1 MDRQQIVTPAAT
13 ARALKFWNPYL
24 AGVALGLVLL
34 AAFLVTGSG
43 LGASGA
49 ANRMGAAAVNA
60 VAPAHADATPQL
72 AKLKAS
78 SHSILDDR
86 LVFMVLGVVLGGA
99 VAAYTAGRMG
109 RKVIKGPRMKSSR
122 TRLVL
127 ALTGGVI
134 MGVAARL
141 SLGCT
146 SGQALSGGALLSVG
160 SWIFMFSVFGGGYGM
175 AYFVR
180 RQWT

>member
-1 MDRQQIVTPAAT
+1 MDQAEHDEDRSG
-13 ARALKFWNPYL
+13 RFWNPYL
-24 AGVALGLVLL
+24 AGVALGGVLL

-49 ANRMGAAAVNA
+49 ANRLAARAVEA
-60 VAPAHADATPQL
+60 VAPDHAAQNPQL
-72 AKLKAS
+72 ARLKEGRS
-78 SHSILDDR
+78 SVLDDR
-86 LVFMVLGVVLGGA
+86 LVFMVFGVVLGAA
-99 VAAYTAGRMG
+99 VAAYSAGRMG
-109 RKVIKGPRMKSSR
+109 RKVIRGPRFSR
-122 TRLVL
+122 GRRLVM
-127 ALTGGVI
+127 ALVGGVL

-160 SWIFMFSVFGGGYGM
+160 AWVFMFAVFGGGYAM

>member
-1 MDRQQIVTPAAT
+1 MNPQ
-13 ARALKFWNPYL
+13 KFWNPYL

-43 LGASGA
+43 VGASGA
-49 ANRMGAAAVNA
+49 ANRMAAAAVNA
-60 VAPAHADATPQL
+60 VAPAHADATPQI
-72 AKLKAS
+72 AKLK
-78 SHSILDDR
+78 HGGRSILDDR

-109 RKVIKGPRMKSSR
+109 RKVIKGPRLKSNH

-146 SGQALSGGALLSVG
+146 SGQALSGGTLLSVG
-160 SWIFMFSVFGGGYGM
+160 SWVFMFAVFGGGYGM

-180 RQWT
+180 REWI

>member
-1 MDRQQIVTPAAT
+1 MDRSK
-13 ARALKFWNPYL
+13 KFWNPYL

-34 AAFLVTGSG
+34 AAFLLTGYG

-49 ANRMGAAAVNA
+49 ANRVAAAAVTG
-60 VAPAHADATPQL
+60 VAPEHAAATPQIARL
-72 AKLKAS
+72 G
-78 SHSILDDR
+78 HDGGSILDNR

-99 VAAYTAGRMG
+99 VAAFTAGRMG
-109 RKVIKGPRMKSSR
+109 RKVIRGPNMKSPGL
-122 TRLVL
+122 RLAL

-146 SGQALSGGALLSVG
+146 SGQALSGGAMLSVG
-160 SWIFMFSVFGGGYGM
+160 SWIFMFAVFGGGYGM

-180 RQWT
+180 RQWS

>member
-1 MDRQQIVTPAAT
+1 MDRPQ
-13 ARALKFWNPYL
+13 KFWNPYL
-24 AGVALGLVLL
+24 AGVALGVVLL

-72 AKLKAS
+72 AKLKEGG
-78 SHSILDDR
+78 HSILDDR

-109 RKVIKGPRMKSSR
+109 RKVIKGPRLKSNR

-141 SLGCT
+141 ALGCT